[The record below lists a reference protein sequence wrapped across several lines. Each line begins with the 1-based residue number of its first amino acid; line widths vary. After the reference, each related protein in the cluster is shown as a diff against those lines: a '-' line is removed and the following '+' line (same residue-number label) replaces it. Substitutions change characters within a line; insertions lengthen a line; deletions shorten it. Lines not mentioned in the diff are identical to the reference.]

1 MDLTEWIISVAL
13 ILVVVRQIRGRKLT
27 LIGLLWPV
35 PLVAWGAINYLGGV
49 PAYAADWTF
58 VAVDCAAGLALGVG
72 CGLLTDVYIE
82 DGVVKARARWLAA
95 VLWIVGMSSRLAFG
109 LFATNG
115 GAEKIGELSRGI
127 NPQLAGC
134 HEVATLLPVMR
145 LRLHWLD
152 VFCVEGCQGTG
163 EAPGIVAEGG
173 EVGAVC
179 VLDGGVRTVHQAD
192 SGDCRGEGSRSSVGR
207 MRESFDQALALQGAE
222 HL

>member
-1 MDLTEWIISVAL
+1 MWCRVHPFGTECVMDLTEWIISVAL

-115 GAEKIGELSRGI
+115 GAEKIGELSEKLGI
-127 NPQLAGC
+127 HSAPDWISTGSTSGASRRTRPRTGSSTISAPQIAARSRRSPPRRCSRKLRASSASPLAR
-134 HEVATLLPVMR
+134 P
-145 LRLHWLD
+145 
-152 VFCVEGCQGTG
+152 
-163 EAPGIVAEGG
+163 
-173 EVGAVC
+173 
-179 VLDGGVRTVHQAD
+179 
-192 SGDCRGEGSRSSVGR
+192 CRWRRNCTKAWRWARKARS
-207 MRESFDQALALQGAE
+207 A
-222 HL
+222 